1 MERNND
7 STIVFAGERLTDVE
21 SDADTDT
28 ENIFAREHIL
38 KTPFSRLRDY
48 LITKPWNLVNSMERM
63 KFVDSNNIK
72 TLPLYLPFLSVGIMI
87 ISY

>member
-28 ENIFAREHIL
+28 ENIFAREHNL
-38 KTPFSRLRDY
+38 KSLFGRFCDY
-48 LITKPWNLVNSMERM
+48 LFGRIHDYLFTKP
-63 KFVDSNNIK
+63 
-72 TLPLYLPFLSVGIMI
+72 
-87 ISY
+87 